1 MSAPPTAP
9 DPRLE
14 SAAQPTQAAAP
25 GAPLRLAL
33 LLALAVLAIAALPL
47 ADALEWRRGL
57 LATQPWRVFTGHW
70 VHLGWTHAAVNAAA
84 LVLMAWLYARWLD
97 ARRLACVLVGASLGI
112 SLMLAWAMPQL
123 AWYRGLSGVLH
134 ALFFAGALVWLADR
148 QRPDRWLAALLLA
161 GGAVKLAFEGGWQ
174 FDTPLPWSDWL
185 AAPVVPQAHLAG
197 AVLGLA
203 AGALLIALRGRRK
216 P

>member
-14 SAAQPTQAAAP
+14 SAAQPAQAATP
-25 GAPLRLAL
+25 GAPRRLAL

-97 ARRLACVLVGASLGI
+97 VRSLAYVLVGASLGI
-112 SLMLAWAMPQL
+112 SLLLAWTMPQL

-134 ALFFAGALVWLADR
+134 ALFFAGALLWLVDGQ
-148 QRPDRWLAALLLA
+148 QRDRWIAALLLA

-174 FDTPLPWSDWL
+174 FDAPLPWSDWL
-185 AAPVVPQAHLAG
+185 AAPMVPQAHLAG
-197 AVLGLA
+197 AMIGLVCA
-203 AGALLIALRGRRK
+203 ALLMALRR
-216 P
+216 PSC